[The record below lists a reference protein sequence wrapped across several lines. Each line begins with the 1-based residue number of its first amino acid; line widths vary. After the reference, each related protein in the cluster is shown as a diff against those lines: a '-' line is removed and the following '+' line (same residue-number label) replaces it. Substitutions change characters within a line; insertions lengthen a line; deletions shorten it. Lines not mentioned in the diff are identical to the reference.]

1 MQNTLSS
8 YILNKY
14 YSLIKYD
21 SQDLAYSINLYIS
34 QYVHFIFVTEIFGN
48 TNWRLFWWFCNFF
61 VSLMLEYV
69 MFRCD
74 NNFKKK
80 KIKLYPIFF
89 QNVLFKINQNMQTYK
104 TVDNSINL

>member
-34 QYVHFIFVTEIFGN
+34 QCVHFIFVTEIFGN
-48 TNWRLFWWFCNFF
+48 TN
-61 VSLMLEYV
+61 
-69 MFRCD
+69 
-74 NNFKKK
+74 
-80 KIKLYPIFF
+80 
-89 QNVLFKINQNMQTYK
+89 
-104 TVDNSINL
+104 